1 MLVATSQ
8 QLKRGK
14 LFLEE
19 NYFWNK
25 EIDNRCRKQ
34 LVLGKRTIIVKD
46 KLFIMIWGRDIGNMN
61 SDFNNEM

>member
-1 MLVATSQ
+1 
-8 QLKRGK
+8 
-14 LFLEE
+14 LEE